1 MRLRDASLAPH
12 GVGPADRVPAFMAG
26 ASAMVELRRF
36 LFEDDPNDGNY
47 SICVILCNEIELL
60 SKCLISYGQ

>member
-12 GVGPADRVPAFMAG
+12 GVNPADRVPAFAAG

-36 LFEDDPNDGNY
+36 LFEDDPSGGNY
-47 SICVILCNEIELL
+47 LICVILCNVIELL
-60 SKCLISYGQ
+60 SK